1 MINRSYWSYVH
12 QLRYRLGAPHSMN
25 SPCPLSYSHATSS
38 TAAQLRCFERGSAS
52 GILEIG
58 CLKKKSRISCQ
69 NKTCSKML
77 IYNYLYIYM
86 TFIYI
91 NDTHIYIYMYI
102 WHIYIYMYIWHTHIY
117 IYACR
122 NACIHILY
130 RHGCCTYYAHV
141 SKWSAKK
148 NMSIFRVSRSCWK
161 ITAYDTLW

>member
-58 CLKKKSRISCQ
+58 CLKKKAESVA
-69 NKTCSKML
+69 KTKHVHRCW
-77 IYNYLYIYM
+77 YM
-86 TFIYI
+86 II
-91 NDTHIYIYMYI
+91 YI
-102 WHIYIYMYIWHTHIY
+102 WHIYIYTHVYMTYIYIYTYVFMTHTHIY
-117 IYACR
+117 IYVYACR

-148 NMSIFRVSRSCWK
+148 SMSIFRVSRSCWK